1 MTGKAIYILFN
12 RVKIFIDFD
21 DVLFNTKKFKN
32 DYFSIFK
39 KNGISKKVFEDC
51 YYDES
56 EEGKDV
62 KKYDPIR
69 HVKKA
74 CEISKVKINILQK
87 DINRFIK
94 DTSRYVFSDTDDFL
108 NSFRKKDL
116 CLISFSK
123 TKFQWF
129 KIFKSGIAGNLKKI
143 EIVDELKAKIIGKI
157 IREEKLAKS
166 HDLYFI
172 DDRAEQ
178 IRDVKMQFP
187 QIKTILMKRKEGRY
201 KDQKNKYCDFECSNF
216 KQAKKVIKSQ

>member
-1 MTGKAIYILFN
+1 M
-12 RVKIFIDFD
+12 KIFIDFD
-21 DVLFNTKKFKN
+21 DVLFNTKKFKK

-74 CEISKVKINILQK
+74 CEISKVRIDVLQR
-87 DINRFIK
+87 DIDRFIT
-94 DTSRYVFSDTDDFL
+94 DTNRYVFSDADDFL
-108 NSFRKKDL
+108 SSFRKKDL
-116 CLISFSK
+116 CLVSFSK

-129 KIFKSGIAGNLKKI
+129 KIFKSGIAGNFKKI
-143 EIVDELKAKIIGKI
+143 EIVDELKSNIIGKI
-157 IREEKLAKS
+157 IRKEKLKKDS
-166 HDLYFI
+166 DIYFI

-178 IRDVKMQFP
+178 IRDVKIRFP

-201 KDQKNKYCDFECSNF
+201 KDQRNKYCDFECSSL
-216 KQAKKVIKSQ
+216 KQAKKIILK